1 MAHLTKLAAYRFIDD
16 ISLIH
21 LRKCENL
28 SLSFIITASYDENSM
43 GIEIEKY
50 QEDQQ

>member
-1 MAHLTKLAAYRFIDD
+1 MDIIENARTFPCHLFI
-16 ISLIH
+16 
-21 LRKCENL
+21 
-28 SLSFIITASYDENSM
+28 ASYDENSM

>member
-1 MAHLTKLAAYRFIDD
+1 MAAYRFIDD
-16 ISLIH
+16 INIS

-28 SLSFIITASYDENSM
+28 SLSFINIITASYDENSM